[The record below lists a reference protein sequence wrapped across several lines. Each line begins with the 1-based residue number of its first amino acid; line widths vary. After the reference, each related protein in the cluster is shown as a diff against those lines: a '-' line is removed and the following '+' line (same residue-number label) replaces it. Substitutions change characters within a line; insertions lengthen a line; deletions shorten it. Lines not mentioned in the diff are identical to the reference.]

1 MAKQVQ
7 YLIGI
12 LDLNM
17 CNAFGRRVKNERFA
31 DIDRINYAVKLT
43 PILYAIALTIPFA
56 IVSDCCTISVRFSFD
71 STNDQFNSN
80 NCNFETVS
88 SFCHSNQNHVS
99 FQYPLRLAFFY
110 ADLSIKSASSCVHHT
125 KLISIC

>member
-1 MAKQVQ
+1 MAKQIQ
-7 YLIGI
+7 YFIGI

-80 NCNFETVS
+80 ICNFETVS
-88 SFCHSNQNHVS
+88 SFCHSNQNLVS
-99 FQYPLRLAFFY
+99 FNIRFDWPFFM
-110 ADLSIKSASSCVHHT
+110 LTSP
-125 KLISIC
+125 